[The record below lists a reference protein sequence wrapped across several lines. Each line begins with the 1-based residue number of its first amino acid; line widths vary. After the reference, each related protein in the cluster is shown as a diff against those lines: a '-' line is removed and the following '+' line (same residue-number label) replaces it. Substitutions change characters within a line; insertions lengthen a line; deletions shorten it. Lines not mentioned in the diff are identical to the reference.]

1 MEGAKGGEQPRAKRG
16 DAAEAAF
23 PSRAEL
29 IQQAIAAAKAA
40 IRDGCSPAS
49 ARHAHDVAISV
60 QRQLAARALLARARA
75 RRGAAADGA
84 ATATAA
90 ASA

>member
-1 MEGAKGGEQPRAKRG
+1 MGGEQPVAERG
-16 DAAEAAF
+16 DEAAAAF
-23 PSRAEL
+23 PSRREL
-29 IQQAIAAAKAA
+29 IQQAITAAKAA
-40 IRDGCSPAS
+40 VRDGCSAAS
-49 ARHAHDVAISV
+49 ARHAHDVAVSV

-84 ATATAA
+84 APTA